1 MFYTIENENLKATF
15 SSLGAEI
22 QSLILKSNDKEYIWY
37 GKKEVWGEH
46 APMLFPVIA
55 RLKDGEYSYKGQIYQ
70 IPMHGFAK
78 RTELEV
84 LEQKA
89 DSITFGLKATE
100 ETLKM
105 YPFDFEL
112 HVRYTLDGNTL
123 KKDHT
128 IFNHGKNDMYYE
140 LGGHDGYNLCLEEG
154 ESMEDYYIDFG
165 DLDALYPLCCDENIM
180 MLKDTYKVPLKDG
193 KLSLS
198 MEVFS
203 KDALVL
209 HGVPVNTVTIKSTKS
224 ERAIKFDFDKGF
236 KTLGIWTKYLPF
248 ETKYVCL
255 EPWSSLPDCAY
266 LGKEIEE
273 KVDVR
278 LLEAGK
284 SEKLSF
290 AVTIQ

>member
-1 MFYTIENENLKATF
+1 MLYTIENENLKATF

-22 QSLILKSNDKEYIWY
+22 QSLILKSTGKEYIWY
-37 GKKEVWGEH
+37 AKKEVWGEH

-78 RTELEV
+78 RSELEV

-89 DSITFGLKATE
+89 DSITFVLKATE
-100 ETLKM
+100 DTLKM
-105 YPFDFEL
+105 YPFNFEL
-112 HVRYTLDGNTL
+112 QVCYTLDGSTL

-128 IFNHGKNDMYYE
+128 IINHDDKDMYYE

-154 ESMEDYYIDFG
+154 ETMEDYYIDFG
-165 DLDALYPLCCDENIM
+165 DLEALYPLCCDENIM
-180 MLKDTYKVPLKDG
+180 MLKDTYKVPLTDG
-193 KLSLS
+193 KLNLA

-209 HGVPVNTVTIKSTKS
+209 HGVPVNTVTIKSRKS
-224 ERAIKFDFDKGF
+224 DRVIKFDFDKAF

-255 EPWSSLPDCAY
+255 EPWSTLPDCAY

-278 LLEAGK
+278 LLDAGK
-284 SEKLSF
+284 SETLSF
-290 AVTIQ
+290 SVTIQ